1 MIPPNTQ
8 TPHKCTQLCYKVI
21 KIYSIIIIKH
31 LKKELFLHFILE
43 NPNSFR
49 NIYETVIFYH
59 LLSFYTEF
67 TRGCIWPLLLNTLVT
82 TSAYWFFVFNRR
94 QYMYIQRFDKNYMYS
109 MRSERILWNT
119 CTICTCTRGPFQH
132 LCISVLWNS
141 NKTDLPIN
149 ALSWLHVL
157 YRNYLIIM
165 LL

>member
-8 TPHKCTQLCYKVI
+8 TPHRCTQLCYKVI
-21 KIYSIIIIKH
+21 KIYCIIIIKH

-59 LLSFYTEF
+59 LHVLSFYTEF

-82 TSAYWFFVFNRR
+82 MSAYWFFVFNRR

-109 MRSERILWNT
+109 MQYAIQYCEI
-119 CTICTCTRGPFQH
+119 
-132 LCISVLWNS
+132 
-141 NKTDLPIN
+141 
-149 ALSWLHVL
+149 HVL
-157 YRNYLIIM
+157 YVHVHEVLFNTCVYKYFEIRIKRISP
-165 LL
+165 

>member
-21 KIYSIIIIKH
+21 KIYCTIIIKH
-31 LKKELFLHFILE
+31 LKKKNFSFTLSLKIQTHSGIFMKPWYFI
-43 NPNSFR
+43 
-49 NIYETVIFYH
+49 T
-59 LLSFYTEF
+59 FYTEF

-119 CTICTCTRGPFQH
+119 CTICTCSRGPFQH
-132 LCISVLWNS
+132 LSI
-141 NKTDLPIN
+141 
-149 ALSWLHVL
+149 
-157 YRNYLIIM
+157 
-165 LL
+165 

>member
-1 MIPPNTQ
+1 M
-8 TPHKCTQLCYKVI
+8 
-21 KIYSIIIIKH
+21 IIIKH
-31 LKKELFLHFILE
+31 LNKELSLHFILE

-82 TSAYWFFVFNRR
+82 MSAYWFFVFNRR

-119 CTICTCTRGPFQH
+119 CTICTCSRGPFKH
-132 LCISVLWNS
+132 LCNPHKRSFLVTCIIQKLSDNYVALVLNFIDDYVTFS
-141 NKTDLPIN
+141 
-149 ALSWLHVL
+149 
-157 YRNYLIIM
+157 
-165 LL
+165 